1 MFRDLC
7 VCVCVCVCVS
17 VGYNREPYEKTS
29 EPSAKLESNFS
40 KLVVRMADFNSIYL
54 LIFIFRYVSKAV
66 CKHCKDDTSLSRG

>member
-1 MFRDLC
+1 MFRD
-7 VCVCVCVCVS
+7 VCVCVCVS
-17 VGYNREPYEKTS
+17 VGYNREPYEKHLNRQRSWRAT
-29 EPSAKLESNFS
+29 FS